1 MQALFVECIQCLIDA
16 ASLAGVQSDKFPSSG
31 VGEGGVPRRC
41 FFRFSVALFFNMVLF
56 ITT

>member
-31 VGEGGVPRRC
+31 VGEGGCPDGVSSGLVSHSSLIW
-41 FFRFSVALFFNMVLF
+41 FYL
-56 ITT
+56 